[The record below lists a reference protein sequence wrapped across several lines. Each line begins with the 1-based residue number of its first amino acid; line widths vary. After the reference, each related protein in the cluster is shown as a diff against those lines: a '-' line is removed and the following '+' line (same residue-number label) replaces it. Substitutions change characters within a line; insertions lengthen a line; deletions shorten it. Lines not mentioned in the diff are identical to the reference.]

1 MKKLAI
7 LLFLLSMPAAA
18 VAAEVCASA
27 GAEVSIRE
35 VSVQEGVLKAAGTWT
50 AQGASGV
57 LLEYRID
64 SDRMQT
70 ESRAGASGTW
80 EYAEPVEKIPRCG
93 RHTLRVFVFP
103 SVTDGPRLSHCLE
116 RSQSDPRSF
125 EVSCAPVASLG
136 LCDWE
141 CVDEPEPR
149 CAGICSGSA
158 RRGSLQKVA
167 SWGLN
172 GTNFEEIKER
182 TPEGGWTFQVTCS
195 PGDKV
200 SFKVRDLGGSRET
213 SNVAERLCGQ
223 N

>member
-1 MKKLAI
+1 MKKLSI

-18 VAAEVCASA
+18 GAAEVCASA
-27 GAEVSIRE
+27 GAGVAITDISI
-35 VSVQEGVLKAAGTWT
+35 QNGLLKASGTWT

-70 ESRAGASGTW
+70 ESRTGTSGTW
-80 EYAEPVEKIPRCG
+80 EYTEPVEKIPRCG

-103 SVTDGPRLSHCLE
+103 SVTDGTRLAHCLE
-116 RSQSDPRSF
+116 RSQSDPRNF
-125 EVSCAPVASLG
+125 NISCAPVASLG
-136 LCDWE
+136 FCEWE
-141 CVDEPEPR
+141 CADEPEPR
-149 CAGICSGSA
+149 CAGLCSGSA
-158 RRGSLQKVA
+158 RGGSVQKVA

-182 TPEGGWTFQVTCS
+182 TPEGTWTFHVTCS

-213 SNVAERLCGQ
+213 SNVAERSCGE